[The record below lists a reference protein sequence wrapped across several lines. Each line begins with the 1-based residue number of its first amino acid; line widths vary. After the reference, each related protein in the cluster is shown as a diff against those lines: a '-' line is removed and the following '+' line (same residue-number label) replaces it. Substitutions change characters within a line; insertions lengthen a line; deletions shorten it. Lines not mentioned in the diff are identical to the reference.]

1 MKKFVFRPDTF
12 PCGRVTHSL
21 HSGHEIEP
29 GFSDEFRSFSKHGEQ
44 YVCTQ
49 GRIFG
54 CSYISKQILHVRK
67 LSRIVVVSGV
77 SCFDA
82 MSNFRILYTESK
94 GIV

>member
-54 CSYISKQILHVRK
+54 CSYISKQILHARK
-67 LSRIVVVSGV
+67 SLQTVVVSRV
-77 SCFDA
+77 SGFDVI
-82 MSNFRILYTESK
+82 SIVHIL
-94 GIV
+94 